1 MTRDVPQ
8 PPAMGTRNETLS
20 ESLAPIGQRSE
31 AALERS
37 QAVTDWFKRLDQ
49 LHVRQDDTD
58 RRLTRLETQLETQL
72 QSIAMTTQSGQKS
85 ASPRSYRSSHAKA
98 PLPYSAPVQ
107 LSFLSLK
114 WMFFFVTGLSLVLL
128 FSAGFGAANPAIGTW
143 VGLMKTLLTPLAIIV
158 LMGWFITVVQES
170 FK

>member
-8 PPAMGTRNETLS
+8 PPAIAARNETLS
-20 ESLAPIGQRSE
+20 ESVPSIGPRSE

-49 LHVRQDDTD
+49 FHVRQDDID
-58 RRLTRLETQLETQL
+58 LRLTRLETQLETQL

-85 ASPRSYRSSHAKA
+85 APSRSYRSSHAKA
-98 PLPYSAPVQ
+98 SLPYSAPVQ

-128 FSAGFGAANPAIGTW
+128 FSAGFGAANPAIEAW
-143 VGLMKTLLTPLAIIV
+143 VGLIKALLTPLAVIV
-158 LMGWFITVVQES
+158 LIGWFITVVQES

>member
-8 PPAMGTRNETLS
+8 TPAMAAKNETLP
-20 ESLAPIGQRSE
+20 ESLPAIGQRSE

-49 LHVRQDDTD
+49 LHVRQDATD

-85 ASPRSYRSSHAKA
+85 FSPRSYRSSRAK
-98 PLPYSAPVQ
+98 PSLQYSAPVQ

-128 FSAGFGAANPAIGTW
+128 FSAGFGAAPPAIAAW
-143 VGLMKTLLTPLAIIV
+143 IELMKTLLLPLAVVALI
-158 LMGWFITVVQES
+158 GWFITVVHES